1 MKLVLGFLK
10 TTGLLLLT
18 TCLLSLMEFLF
29 YYSWHAVLGKIF
41 SKYFSGALGIF
52 GINSG
57 VAAALYVAWPR
68 ARMTPRTF
76 RRAIPSE
83 IVAFLLVAFL
93 LYGYFNSF
101 ALVRYMGAR
110 APSMGAR
117 APSWSIVI
125 VTGYSFIC
133 FATAVHPFYWLLN
146 RFNRRSTH
154 RMAWPID
161 NSDLRRLKIFMLA
174 VSLSVFGLTAV
185 DPVALATKVKS
196 RSMIQ

>member
-1 MKLVLGFLK
+1 MQPAATDVELQALAYWRAFKTLVLGVLN

-18 TCLLSLMEFLF
+18 TCLFSLMEFLF
-29 YYSWHAVLGKIF
+29 YYGWHVVLGKMF
-41 SKYFSGALGIF
+41 SKHFSGALGIF

-83 IVAFLLVAFL
+83 IVAFLLVALL

-101 ALVRYMGAR
+101 AFVRYMGAR
-110 APSMGAR
+110 APS
-117 APSWSIVI
+117 WSIMI

-146 RFNRRSTH
+146 RFNSETTH
-154 RMAWPID
+154 RNA
-161 NSDLRRLKIFMLA
+161 
-174 VSLSVFGLTAV
+174 
-185 DPVALATKVKS
+185 
-196 RSMIQ
+196 